1 MQYFIVIVAAFA
13 LGCIAAVPAG
23 PVQIEVI
30 RRSIN
35 GHLKP
40 SLMVVT
46 GAFVVDVAYGVIAL
60 FGIAPFLKEERVM
73 ALFWLSGGIILAVLS
88 IIILKHSGAERGNAP
103 PPRHLRKKRWAFIG
117 GISLSVTNP
126 VMILWWLSGVRIF
139 LDVGLI
145 RELTPDMALSFLA
158 AGSVGLASY
167 LSALSVFLY
176 WAKKFV
182 SPKTIQRINRS
193 FGIFLLGISC
203 YFIFT
208 SLRLLLR

>member
-40 SLMVVT
+40 SLMVVA
-46 GAFVVDVAYGVIAL
+46 GAFVVDVAYGIIAL
-60 FGIAPFLKEERVM
+60 FGIAPFLKEERIM
-73 ALFWLSGGIILAVLS
+73 ALFWLIGGVILAVLS
-88 IIILKHSGAERGNAP
+88 IIILRHSNPKGSDTP
-103 PPRHLRKKRWAFIG
+103 PTHLRKKRWAFLG

-145 RELTPDMALSFLA
+145 RELTRDMALAFLV
-158 AGSVGLASY
+158 AGSFGLASY
-167 LSALSVFLY
+167 LSALAVFLY

-182 SPKTIQRINRS
+182 SPKAIHIINRS
-193 FGIFLLGISC
+193 FGIFLLGISA
-203 YFIFT
+203 YFVFT
-208 SLRLLLR
+208 SLHLLLR